1 MSCAGG
7 VDELGVTGPARRGQ
21 PPLRWRLPLV
31 ACFLQILRC
40 SSSAGLGGDGPTA
53 LRLSPLVQGA
63 AGLLLENYRDE
74 LEATIPSPLIDAHQE
89 STTSVMVAEAWAH
102 IDQQRARAELLSIFR
117 GQWENGLVPTVRY
130 APGYEDDFLVG
141 SFLPG
146 PGGWGGRSSENA
158 SSAQSAGGA
167 NTSSLAAIPLH
178 AEAALRIF
186 DLSPRDAEARLWL
199 QDLFPALFRYHDYL
213 HGSRNDPE
221 TGLVYVHHPWETEV
235 SADSALWPSLLADAR
250 AQATKESWVPPPIP
264 SSVSSVA
271 GFPGKK
277 AFQAALFLSDCSARH
292 GRVDED
298 VQREC
303 PFLLQDVQFNAA
315 LVRSDKALLELA
327 GILEATRSGWQTK
340 ARDGYVYTPEQYER
354 LEAWADDAESGKAIA
369 HLWSP
374 TEEAFLNRYTSTTRN
389 ETFLARPA
397 TSSGFSALL
406 SPGLAP
412 FKANAAIEA
421 LLSPGDVSFRC
432 GDFPVMD
439 LECGYG
445 ENASGGGWGGP
456 AVVEGVGEIGGG
468 TGRGGRG
475 GGGGGGGGD
484 GSDGAGDR
492 GIVTGSG
499 DGGAAVLFSAAAAG
513 PGPEKLGAEG
523 DAGQLESRVASS
535 RRTAAEVPA
544 VPPPATDFSAEAT
557 TAARFDAEDS
567 DSSSRVWVL
576 HNFLAVRGL
585 RRLSLNGLSVWLA
598 NSTSSLLGNP
608 PEGEYEY
615 RHFYGAGADG
625 GGGGEV
631 DDLLFRF
638 HRAFDGFSGLPLSG
652 PEGNS
657 SSLAAAASILLLLGD
672 APDGGNDFPPIT
684 HATLFV
690 LVAVELAFSFAMGVS
705 CLLFNVSLLRKLA
718 KEDQPTHHSQARHST
733 GGGGG
738 SNSGGGVGGGISG
751 SIGDTAVGVAR
762 TKAEDGDRNEDQ
774 GQREGGA
781 DDPWRRRGRGSSS
794 AASAVTAGAEFGQGR
809 GIGSL
814 LSRRAGSR
822 VDLYYDDD
830 SGEDYLETVAMS
842 TRDTA
847 AGGRADAGAGAV
859 DSLDDSDTY
868 SSSDGRLDM
877 DDSESDGRGSFQHR
891 EQPFRSGQREG
902 RAQEIPR
909 PRSRTNTLG
918 RRRRSSGVSRGAST
932 AADEDEESRMAL
944 IGGGVGGTVGSGNA
958 GSGGSGG
965 RGSNRVG
972 FVDLLRPFMA
982 SVKFW

>member
-1 MSCAGG
+1 
-7 VDELGVTGPARRGQ
+7 
-21 PPLRWRLPLV
+21 
-31 ACFLQILRC
+31 
-40 SSSAGLGGDGPTA
+40 
-53 LRLSPLVQGA
+53 
-63 AGLLLENYRDE
+63 
-74 LEATIPSPLIDAHQE
+74 
-89 STTSVMVAEAWAH
+89 
-102 IDQQRARAELLSIFR
+102 
-117 GQWENGLVPTVRY
+117 
-130 APGYEDDFLVG
+130 
-141 SFLPG
+141 
-146 PGGWGGRSSENA
+146 
-158 SSAQSAGGA
+158 
-167 NTSSLAAIPLH
+167 
-178 AEAALRIF
+178 
-186 DLSPRDAEARLWL
+186 
-199 QDLFPALFRYHDYL
+199 
-213 HGSRNDPE
+213 
-221 TGLVYVHHPWETEV
+221 
-235 SADSALWPSLLADAR
+235 
-250 AQATKESWVPPPIP
+250 
-264 SSVSSVA
+264 
-271 GFPGKK
+271 
-277 AFQAALFLSDCSARH
+277 
-292 GRVDED
+292 
-298 VQREC
+298 
-303 PFLLQDVQFNAA
+303 
-315 LVRSDKALLELA
+315 
-327 GILEATRSGWQTK
+327 
-340 ARDGYVYTPEQYER
+340 
-354 LEAWADDAESGKAIA
+354 
-369 HLWSP
+369 
-374 TEEAFLNRYTSTTRN
+374 
-389 ETFLARPA
+389 
-397 TSSGFSALL
+397 
-406 SPGLAP
+406 
-412 FKANAAIEA
+412 
-421 LLSPGDVSFRC
+421 
-432 GDFPVMD
+432 MD

-456 AVVEGVGEIGGG
+456 GVVEGVGEIGGG
-468 TGRGGRG
+468 TGGDG

-499 DGGAAVLFSAAAAG
+499 DGGAAVLFSPAAAG
-513 PGPEKLGAEG
+513 PGLEELGAEG

-544 VPPPATDFSAEAT
+544 VPPLATDFSAEAT
-557 TAARFDAEDS
+557 TAARFDAKDS
-567 DSSSRVWVL
+567 GSSSRVWVL

-598 NSTSSLLGNP
+598 NSTSSLLGNS

-615 RHFYGAGADG
+615 RYYYGAGADD
-625 GGGGEV
+625 GGGGED

-638 HRAFDGFSGLPLSG
+638 HRAFDGFSGLPLPG

-672 APDGGNDFPPIT
+672 VPDGGNDFPPIT

-718 KEDQPTHHSQARHST
+718 KEDQPTHHSQGRHSI
-733 GGGGG
+733 GDGG
-738 SNSGGGVGGGISG
+738 SNSGGGEING
-751 SIGDTAVGVAR
+751 SIGNTAVGVAR
-762 TKAEDGDRNEDQ
+762 TKAEDGDRNEAQ
-774 GQREGGA
+774 GERVGGA
-781 DDPWRRRGRGSSS
+781 DDSWRRRGRGSSS

-847 AGGRADAGAGAV
+847 AGGRADAGRSSV
-859 DSLDDSDTY
+859 DSLEDSDTY

-918 RRRRSSGVSRGAST
+918 RRRRSLGVSRGAST

-965 RGSNRVG
+965 RDSNRVG